1 MIYLFGFIGSILA
14 ANVLIATFGVIPVG
28 FGLLAPA
35 GVLAAGAALSFRDGV
50 QETLGRRWVAGG
62 ILAGAA
68 LSALVSPQFALASGV
83 AFLVSEAADFAVYT
97 PLRERNRY
105 GAVLL
110 SNTVGAVVDSAL
122 FLALAF
128 GSLDFLPGQVVGKLE
143 VTLLTL
149 AVMWLWRVRRVTA
162 SVGGH

>member
-1 MIYLFGFIGSILA
+1 
-14 ANVLIATFGVIPVG
+14 
-28 FGLLAPA
+28 
-35 GVLAAGAALSFRDGV
+35 
-50 QETLGRRWVAGG
+50 
-62 ILAGAA
+62 
-68 LSALVSPQFALASGV
+68 
-83 AFLVSEAADFAVYT
+83 VYT